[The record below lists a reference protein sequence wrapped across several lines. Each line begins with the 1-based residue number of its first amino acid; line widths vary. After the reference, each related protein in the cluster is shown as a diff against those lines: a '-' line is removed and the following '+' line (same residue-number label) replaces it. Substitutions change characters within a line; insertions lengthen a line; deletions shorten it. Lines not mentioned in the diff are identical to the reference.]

1 MSRVLYL
8 ACYLLSITCLYLR
21 CITCI
26 AYRVYTFSLTIH
38 TPDALSNICPY
49 YILAF
54 TFFADPAMQ
63 SFYKRF
69 IRDLVRYRDVI
80 QCAGHELVAAV
91 REDAL
96 KTDPAGKGA
105 YYALHVRRGDFQF
118 KVCNQI
124 YILYTIVHCIEYA
137 LIATFIMSVCM

>member
-1 MSRVLYL
+1 
-8 ACYLLSITCLYLR
+8 
-21 CITCI
+21 
-26 AYRVYTFSLTIH
+26 
-38 TPDALSNICPY
+38 
-49 YILAF
+49 
-54 TFFADPAMQ
+54 MQ

-69 IRDLVRYRDVI
+69 IRDFVRYRDVI

-118 KVCNQI
+118 KVCNVTET
-124 YILYTIVHCIEYA
+124 YISYIGYCPLYFYLYA
-137 LIATFIMSVCM
+137 N